1 MFYFIVFAIVTFGT
15 FAFAQDAAPA
25 KDLSFGQYSLP
36 VLLTMFT
43 MGLFRFWE
51 VSDRLKP
58 PITLGFGIALGVLW
72 IFYTGT
78 TCTVPTFI
86 DSVFY
91 GAMQGFAA
99 IGIYETQDKARSPTT
114 KERKEIKAGKKQEV
128 RNAIDEIVED
138 QQS

>member
-1 MFYFIVFAIVTFGT
+1 MFYVIFLAIVTFST
-15 FAFAQDAAPA
+15 FVFAQDAAPV

-43 MGLFRFWE
+43 MGLFRFWQ

-58 PITLGFGIALGVLW
+58 PITLVLGIALGVLW

-78 TCTVPTFI
+78 TCTVPTVV

-99 IGIYETQDKARSPTT
+99 IGIYETQDKARSATT
-114 KERKEIKAGKKQEV
+114 TGRQK
-128 RNAIDEIVED
+128 
-138 QQS
+138 

>member
-1 MFYFIVFAIVTFGT
+1 MFYFIVFAIVTFST
-15 FAFAQDAAPA
+15 CAFAQDAIPA
-25 KDLSFGQYSLP
+25 QDLSFGRYSLP

-43 MGLFRFWE
+43 MGLFRFWQ
-51 VSDRLKP
+51 VNDRLKP
-58 PITLGFGIALGVLW
+58 LITLGFGVALGVLW

-99 IGIYETQDKARSPTT
+99 IGIYETQDKARSATT
-114 KERKEIKAGKKQEV
+114 AERQTVK
-128 RNAIDEIVED
+128 
-138 QQS
+138 